1 MLKKKAG
8 IRAGNKR
15 KLPDAAS
22 NVLKKRAAMSSSAR
36 HYVRRGDNGSAITFI
51 ERKLIRV
58 MRTLKSAYWQLR
70 TYIHKYWKVDS
81 TVRCRKAVEVYPDS
95 AALAVNS

>member
-1 MLKKKAG
+1 MPG
-8 IRAGNKR
+8 IKG

-22 NVLKKRAAMSSSAR
+22 NVLKKRAAMSSLER
-36 HYVRRGDNGSAITFI
+36 HYVKRSDNGSAITFI

-81 TVRCRKAVEVYPDS
+81 TVRCHKAVTVYPDS
-95 AALAVNS
+95 VDLL